1 MRILL
6 SAFAAAA
13 LVFCASAQAQSDYPN
28 KPVKIINDSAAG
40 SATDVATR
48 LMAERLSTVWGQQV
62 IVENRPGAGGS
73 IAVRA
78 ASEAA
83 PDGYT
88 LYVGAASTFTALKG
102 APGVAPNLPIELP
115 RDFAPIGFITQQPMF
130 MAVSP
135 QLGIK
140 SLPELIELAKKKP
153 GELSY
158 ATTGRGRITHLTM
171 EMVQLRAGIKLQM
184 IPYAGGPHASMAD
197 VATGRV
203 HIVIEGYSGLAG
215 SLTSGTIKGI
225 AVSSPERLADFKD
238 LPAVAETLPG
248 FVAGGWNVLLAPIG
262 TPEAIVKKAGVDLNK
277 ALDDETLKTKFASL
291 GAYLRPMTP
300 AQVIA
305 FAQEQQKT
313 WQPVAEKVASE
324 MAQPPK

>member
-1 MRILL
+1 MKTLL
-6 SAFAAAA
+6 SAIAATIALCAAAH
-13 LVFCASAQAQSDYPN
+13 AQADYPN
-28 KPVKIINDSAAG
+28 KPVRIINDSAAG

-48 LMAERLSTVWGQQV
+48 LMAERLSQVWGQQT

-73 IAVRA
+73 LAVRA

-140 SLPELIELAKKKP
+140 SLPELIEVAKKKP

-184 IPYAGGPHASMAD
+184 IPYTGGPHASMAD
-197 VATGRV
+197 LATGRV

-215 SLTSGTIKGI
+215 ALTSGTIKGI

-262 TPEAIVKKAGVDLNK
+262 TPEAIVRKASADLNK
-277 ALDDETLKTKFASL
+277 ALDDATLKAKYASL

-300 AQVIA
+300 EQVIA

-313 WQPVAEKVASE
+313 WRPVAEKVANE
-324 MAQPPK
+324 MAEPAK

>member
-1 MRILL
+1 
-6 SAFAAAA
+6 
-13 LVFCASAQAQSDYPN
+13 
-28 KPVKIINDSAAG
+28 
-40 SATDVATR
+40 
-48 LMAERLSTVWGQQV
+48 
-62 IVENRPGAGGS
+62 
-73 IAVRA
+73 
-78 ASEAA
+78 
-83 PDGYT
+83 
-88 LYVGAASTFTALKG
+88 
-102 APGVAPNLPIELP
+102 
-115 RDFAPIGFITQQPMF
+115 
-130 MAVSP
+130 
-135 QLGIK
+135 
-140 SLPELIELAKKKP
+140 
-153 GELSY
+153 
-158 ATTGRGRITHLTM
+158 
-171 EMVQLRAGIKLQM
+171 
-184 IPYAGGPHASMAD
+184 MAD

-262 TPEAIVKKAGVDLNK
+262 TPEAIVKKAGADLNK

>member
-1 MRILL
+1 MRVLL
-6 SAFAAAA
+6 SALAAT
-13 LVFCASAQAQSDYPN
+13 LVLCTGAQAQSDYPN
-28 KPVKIINDSAAG
+28 RPVKVINDSAAG
-40 SATDVATR
+40 SATDVAAR
-48 LMAERLSTVWGQQV
+48 LMAERLGAVWGQQV
-62 IVENRPGAGGS
+62 IVENKPGAGGS
-73 IAVRA
+73 LAVRA

-115 RDFAPIGFITQQPMF
+115 RDFSPIGFITQQPMF

-135 QLGIK
+135 KLGIN
-140 SLPELIELAKKKP
+140 SFSELVELAKKKP

-184 IPYAGGPHASMAD
+184 IPYSGGPHASMAD
-197 VATGRV
+197 LATGRV

-225 AVSSPERLADFKD
+225 AVSSPERLPEFKD

-248 FVAGGWNVLLAPIG
+248 FVAGGWNVLLAPVG
-262 TPEAIVKKAGVDLNK
+262 TPDAIVKKASADLNK
-277 ALDDETLKTKFASL
+277 ALDDATLKTKFANL

-313 WQPVAEKVASE
+313 WRPVAEKVAAE
-324 MAQPPK
+324 MQQK